1 VREARERALH
11 VLRVEEEAVVSH
23 QSALAALAAPAALA
37 ALAAPAASAAL
48 ATAAGDTDDAA
59 NREKPPQPGL
69 GGLSNE

>member
-1 VREARERALH
+1 VALDDLVREARERALH

-23 QSALAALAAPAALA
+23 QSALAALAAPA
-37 ALAAPAASAAL
+37 
-48 ATAAGDTDDAA
+48 GDTDDAA